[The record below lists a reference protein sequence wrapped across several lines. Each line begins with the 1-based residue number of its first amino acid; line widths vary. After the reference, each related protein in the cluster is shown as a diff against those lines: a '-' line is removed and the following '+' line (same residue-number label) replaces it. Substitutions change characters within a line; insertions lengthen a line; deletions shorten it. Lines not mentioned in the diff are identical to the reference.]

1 MTNKKHT
8 QVLDPTLLL
17 NSEDWDSFISEEP
30 KINGKYVFFYGI
42 NRDEKT
48 WEMLTYVRN
57 KKKAK
62 LVGYPGPLP
71 PQYKFD
77 EYVYDGGPL
86 DFVNLIKNAELV
98 ITSSYHGLAFSINYN
113 KPVLLILGE
122 RMERMQSLVHLLK
135 MEKIIVKD
143 VDDVK
148 EALNASID
156 IFNDTRKL
164 LKTQRKESLQWLLD
178 KISSNY

>member
-1 MTNKKHT
+1 
-8 QVLDPTLLL
+8 
-17 NSEDWDSFISEEP
+17 
-30 KINGKYVFFYGI
+30 
-42 NRDEKT
+42 
-48 WEMLTYVRN
+48 
-57 KKKAK
+57 
-62 LVGYPGPLP
+62 
-71 PQYKFD
+71 
-77 EYVYDGGPL
+77 
-86 DFVNLIKNAELV
+86 
-98 ITSSYHGLAFSINYN
+98 
-113 KPVLLILGE
+113 
-122 RMERMQSLVHLLK
+122 